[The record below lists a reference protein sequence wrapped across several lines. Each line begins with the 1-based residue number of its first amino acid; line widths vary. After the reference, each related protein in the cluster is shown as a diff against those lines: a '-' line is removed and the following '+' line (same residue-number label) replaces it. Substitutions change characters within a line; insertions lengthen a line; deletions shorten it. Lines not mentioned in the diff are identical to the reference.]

1 MKRKLF
7 LVLTLCVFTLHH
19 LWALGPEREYKIKP
33 DEYGITYEEITIN
46 TEDGLKL
53 KGWLYK
59 PRNPSTKI
67 IVLSNSG
74 DGNMADLI
82 ELATNFVTLDYY
94 VITYDYRGYGESSDF
109 KINNNFYIYAQ
120 FEKDLNAVM
129 DYVKKYHSRTRTV
142 HMWGVGMGAGLSLA
156 VAANRPEVSAVIA
169 DSPYGTLEG
178 IKANIQKANGKDML
192 LPIGYNKVAIEPQ
205 YALTD
210 KGNNLTS
217 ILFIAGDADQVY
229 TVKDIKALAK
239 LKKNT
244 SVYTVKGGTYK
255 NNFTTDKAKYF
266 EEIKKFTK

>member
-1 MKRKLF
+1 MKKMSIVFCVLF
-7 LVLTLCVFTLHH
+7 VLVSQV
-19 LWALGPEREYKIKP
+19 LWALEPVREYSIKP
-33 DEYGITYEEITIN
+33 DEYGINYEEITID

-59 PRNPSTKI
+59 PRSASSKI
-67 IVLSNSG
+67 IVMSHSG

-142 HMWGVGMGAGLSLA
+142 HMWGVGMGGGLSLA
-156 VAANRPEVSAVIA
+156 VAANRPEVTAVIA
-169 DSPYGTLEG
+169 DSPYATLEG
-178 IKANIQKANGKDML
+178 IKANIQKANDKDML

-205 YALTD
+205 YALSE

-217 ILFIAGDADQVY
+217 ILFIVGDADKVY
-229 TVKDIKALAK
+229 TVKDIKSLAK

-244 SVYTVKGGTYK
+244 NVYTVKDGNYK
-255 NNFTTDKAKYF
+255 NNFTTNKAKYF

>member
-1 MKRKLF
+1 MKRKVLLI
-7 LVLTLCVFTLHH
+7 LVLCILTTRV
-19 LWALGPEREYKIKP
+19 LWALGPEKEYKIKP
-33 DEYGITYEEITIN
+33 DEYGIKYKEVTID
-46 TEDGLKL
+46 TEDGMKL
-53 KGWLYK
+53 KGWIYE
-59 PRNPSTKI
+59 PRNPSSNI
-67 IVLSNSG
+67 IVMSHSG
-74 DGNMADLI
+74 EGNMADLI

-94 VITYDYRGYGESSDF
+94 VITYDYRGYGQSSDF

-129 DYVKKYHSRTRTV
+129 DYVKKYYSRTRTV

-178 IKANIQKANGKDML
+178 IKAMIQKADGKDML

-205 YALTD
+205 LALTE

-217 ILFIAGDADQVY
+217 ILFIAGEADKVY
-229 TVKDIKALAK
+229 TEKDIKSLAR

-266 EEIKKFTK
+266 EEIKKFAK

>member
-1 MKRKLF
+1 MKKQAF
-7 LVLTLCVFTLHH
+7 LISIILLTISLHT
-19 LWALGPEREYKIKP
+19 WALEPVREYKIKP
-33 DEYGITYEEITIN
+33 DEYGINYEEISID

-59 PRNPSTKI
+59 PRTASSKI
-67 IVLSNSG
+67 IVMSHSG

-120 FEKDLNAVM
+120 FEKDVNAVM

-156 VAANRPEVSAVIA
+156 VAANRPEVSAVIS

-178 IKANIQKANGKDML
+178 IKASIQKAKEKEML
-192 LPIGYNKVAIEPQ
+192 LPIGYNKVAIEPE
-205 YALTD
+205 YALTE
-210 KGNNLTS
+210 KGNNLNS
-217 ILFIAGDADQVY
+217 ILFIAGDADEVY
-229 TVKDIKALAK
+229 TVKDIKAIAR

-244 SVYTVKGGTYK
+244 NVYTVKGGTHK
-255 NNFTTDKAKYF
+255 TNFTTDKAKYF